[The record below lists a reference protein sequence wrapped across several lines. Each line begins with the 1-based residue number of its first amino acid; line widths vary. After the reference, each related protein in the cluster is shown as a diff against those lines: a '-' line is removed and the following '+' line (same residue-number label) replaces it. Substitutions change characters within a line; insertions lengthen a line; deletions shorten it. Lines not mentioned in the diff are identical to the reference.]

1 MFLRRLWI
9 PVLSL
14 AAFIALC
21 IFAFW
26 RLEGLG
32 WLDGLFWIFHQNAI
46 HYDKVQDATKAFSI
60 FVYFGVMAFQIWFA
74 QRVLSVIFRKEGREA
89 WRLMVND
96 AHIDKIRDHFIV
108 CGYGQVG
115 RTVVEQLERMK
126 IPFVLIERDEE
137 IYRQLLED
145 GVPVVHGD
153 ANRKAALQAAGIEQ
167 GAGHLRPDRQRLGQP
182 VHHGDREGAEPEAAD
197 HHPGGEG
204 AVRPGHEELRRGR
217 GDHPRVRGRPDGR
230 EDDREILERV
240 GWTTGSAPTGAG

>member
-14 AAFIALC
+14 VAFIALC

-26 RLEGLG
+26 RLERAE

-46 HYDKVQDATKAFSI
+46 HYDKVQDATKVFSI

-74 QRVLSVIFRKEGREA
+74 QRVLSVIFRKEGMEA

-96 AHIDKIRDHFIV
+96 AYIDKIRDHFIV

-126 IPFVLIERDEE
+126 IPYILIERDEE
-137 IYRQLLED
+137 IYKQLLEER
-145 GVPVVHGD
+145 VPVVHGD
-153 ANRKAALQAAGIEQ
+153 ANRKAALQAAGI
-167 GAGHLRPDRQRLGQP
+167 DR
-182 VHHGDREGAEPEAAD
+182 A
-197 HHPGGEG
+197 
-204 AVRPGHEELRRGR
+204 RG
-217 GDHPRVRGRPDGR
+217 
-230 EDDREILERV
+230 IC
-240 GWTTGSAPTGAG
+240 A